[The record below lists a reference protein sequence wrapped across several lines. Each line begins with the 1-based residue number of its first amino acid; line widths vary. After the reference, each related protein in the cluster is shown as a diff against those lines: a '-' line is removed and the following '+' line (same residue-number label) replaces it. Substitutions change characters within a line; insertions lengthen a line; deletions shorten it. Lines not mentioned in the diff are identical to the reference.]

1 MRYLIVSFFA
11 FFARLLINKTFGMG
25 VVSVRYQISVC
36 SEIMLVCF
44 TKTTRIMKQ
53 MHYNKVRRTAFFA
66 SMVALIAI
74 SQKAEAQ
81 NWVNGGNGLAAA
93 GTLGTNTP
101 QNVIFETNNVPRM
114 TLIGVAGVNQGFF
127 GIGVANPQTRLE
139 VLGNARVSSSFGTL
153 TFTSASRQLIDAS
166 TELRISASDNI
177 YNTIAVSSSVGGAY
191 YVSSGTPGNILT
203 TVLDNGFM
211 GIGTTAPT
219 AKFQVRAG
227 QISQVQA
234 GTFGLFAAPNEW
246 IGLGVAGA
254 ASFPIS
260 SVYGLGM
267 ARGGFAGYYN
277 LVDNGSTKDLI
288 VGFGNEGGSFDPNQR
303 LRIRNIVTNGAAAPT
318 NKDLMV
324 FNPNGF
330 VGVNTDPGNVA
341 FLVDASS
348 PALTPVSSIRAI
360 TVLTNGS
367 FASPATAGFASIGEQ
382 VSSLCPTAATIG
394 LRAQNGRAGVNCEVN
409 GLNSEIVWQDLT
421 YGGNVF
427 ATTGAESRF
436 TFNFRNNLPG
446 PCIAGNKREVMTIL
460 ANGRVGINTP
470 APIAAGVYNVPPVG
484 GAANFFLD
492 VIGGVRAEGYF
503 AFSDQ
508 RFKSNIQTI
517 ENPMERIMK
526 MRGTSYIF
534 NAPSN
539 TEGQK
544 GTLQMGFIAQELE
557 QVVPEAVVKGDD
569 GVYAVNYNSLTPLLV
584 EGIKEQQTTI
594 QTLTNRVAELEK
606 QLAQQTPGNTAPTG
620 TFQDGLPVNPALGNL
635 QQNVPNPF
643 NQQTVI
649 NFNVAQNAGVA
660 MITIYDLNGRQIRS
674 EQLNQRGAGQ
684 LVINANELS
693 PGMYIY
699 ALIVDGKAADSKR
712 MIVTE

>member
-1 MRYLIVSFFA
+1 
-11 FFARLLINKTFGMG
+11 
-25 VVSVRYQISVC
+25 
-36 SEIMLVCF
+36 
-44 TKTTRIMKQ
+44 MKQ
-53 MHYNKVRRTAFFA
+53 MNYNKVRRTAFFA
-66 SMVALIAI
+66 SLVAVMALSHEA
-74 SQKAEAQ
+74 KAQWLLNGNALGAATAMGSNTAQ
-81 NWVNGGNGLAAA
+81 NVL
-93 GTLGTNTP
+93 
-101 QNVIFETNNVPRM
+101 FETNNVTRM
-114 TLIGVAGVNQGFF
+114 TLVGLPGVTQGFF
-127 GIGVANPQTRLE
+127 
-139 VLGNARVSSSFGTL
+139 
-153 TFTSASRQLIDAS
+153 
-166 TELRISASDNI
+166 
-177 YNTIAVSSSVGGAY
+177 
-191 YVSSGTPGNILT
+191 
-203 TVLDNGFM
+203 

-219 AKFQVRAG
+219 SKFQVRAG
-227 QISQVQA
+227 QISQVQV

-246 IGLGVAGA
+246 IGLGVAGSV
-254 ASFPIS
+254 SFPIT

-267 ARGGFAGYYN
+267 SRAGFAGYYN
-277 LVDNGSTKDLI
+277 LVDNGSTKDMI
-288 VGFGNEGGSFDPNQR
+288 IGFGNEGTGPDFSQR
-303 LRIRNIVTNGAAAPT
+303 LRIRNIVTNGAGAPV

-324 FNPNGF
+324 FNPNGN

-341 FLVDASS
+341 FLVDAVPAALSS
-348 PALTPVSSIRAI
+348 AAAIRAI
-360 TVLTNGS
+360 TIITGGS
-367 FASPATAGFASIGEQ
+367 FSAPASAAFASIGDQ
-382 VSSLCPTAATIG
+382 VSSVCPTSATIG

-421 YGGNVF
+421 YGGSVF

-492 VIGGVRAEGYF
+492 VNGGVRAEGYF

-508 RFKSNIQTI
+508 RFKSNIKTI

-539 TEGQK
+539 TEGQQ

-584 EGIKEQQTTI
+584 EGMKEQQGTI
-594 QTLTNRVAELEK
+594 NVQQEK
-606 QLAQQTPGNTAPTG
+606 IATQEQQLAAQQQRIDALEAQVAALGKGVQPAGN
-620 TFQDGLPVNPALGNL
+620 FQGLLPVNPALGNL

-649 NFNVAQNAGVA
+649 NFTIVENAGVA
-660 MITIYDLNGRQIRS
+660 MIAIYDLNGRQIRS
-674 EQLNQRGAGQ
+674 EQ
-684 LVINANELS
+684 
-693 PGMYIY
+693 
-699 ALIVDGKAADSKR
+699 
-712 MIVTE
+712 